1 MFRGH
6 PPSSAVLACILSPP
20 RPLTRPRFPGSFFAV
35 SFLRRFI
42 AVALLALWLPAT
54 LHCDLEAAGLDEL
67 FHCTVDHHTSADHH
81 APADATR
88 DACDI
93 VEGAAV
99 KLTAG
104 TAVLLPPSR
113 FACLLSF
120 AVPLPPLDSTP
131 PDTGLSERV
140 EPPPEVARTWH
151 FIARAALPARAP
163 SSLS

>member
-1 MFRGH
+1 MT
-6 PPSSAVLACILSPP
+6 SPATP
-20 RPLTRPRFPGSFFAV
+20 TCLTPVQP
-35 SFLRRFI
+35 LRRI
-42 AVALLALWLPAT
+42 LALALVALWLPAT

-151 FIARAALPARAP
+151 FTARAALPARAP
-163 SSLS
+163 SLIL